1 MSEEYKM
8 TLEERFDCLEDILEK
23 MEESGVTLDQSF
35 ELYKSGVEQVKACN
49 AMLDQMEKAMLVLN
63 ADGELEEF

>member
-1 MSEEYKM
+1 MSEENKM
-8 TLEERFDCLEDILEK
+8 TLEERFACLEDILEK

>member
-1 MSEEYKM
+1 MSEENKM

-49 AMLDQMEKAMLVLN
+49 VMLDQMEKAMLVLN

>member
-1 MSEEYKM
+1 MSEENKM

-49 AMLDQMEKAMLVLN
+49 AMLEQMEKAMLVLN

>member
-1 MSEEYKM
+1 MSEENKM
-8 TLEERFDCLEDILEK
+8 TLEERFDCLEDILDK

>member
-1 MSEEYKM
+1 MSEENKM
-8 TLEERFDCLEDILEK
+8 TLEERFDCLEDILQK

>member
-1 MSEEYKM
+1 MSEENKM

-49 AMLDQMEKAMLVLN
+49 ACLLYTSDA
-63 ADGELEEF
+63 ADE

>member
-1 MSEEYKM
+1 MSEENKM

-35 ELYKSGVEQVKACN
+35 
-49 AMLDQMEKAMLVLN
+49 
-63 ADGELEEF
+63 

>member
-1 MSEEYKM
+1 MSEENKM

-35 ELYKSGVEQVKACN
+35 ELYKLGVEQVKACN

>member
-1 MSEEYKM
+1 MSEENKM

-49 AMLDQMEKAMLVLN
+49 AMLDKMEKAMLVLN
-63 ADGELEEF
+63 EDGELEEF